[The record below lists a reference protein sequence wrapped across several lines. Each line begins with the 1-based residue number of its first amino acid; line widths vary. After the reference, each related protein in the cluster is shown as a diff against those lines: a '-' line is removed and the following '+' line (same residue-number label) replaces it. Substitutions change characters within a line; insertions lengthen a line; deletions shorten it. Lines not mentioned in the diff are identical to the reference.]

1 VAANVSRSK
10 QVARIE
16 DKARAEA
23 MGWLVPGWT
32 VELTPPFRIREVPT
46 LAGAQLRGQV
56 LLFRCRRSGCGR
68 RVQPDLEELTRGGFG
83 HLSTGELGAQL
94 TCSHPLGCR
103 LSLFSETYPDGVPLI
118 AYVQQPEILIAVRC
132 KGCGHAVTGTAADTI
147 TRLRRARRGDGSTG
161 VLALASRV
169 RGPCRKCGERV
180 FEVEV
185 IRPAAYGAGR

>member
-1 VAANVSRSK
+1 MSRSK
-10 QVARIE
+10 QTDRAE
-16 DKARAEA
+16 DKARAEVLR
-23 MGWLVPGWT
+23 WLAPGWT
-32 VELTPPFRIREVPT
+32 VELTAPFRIRAVPT
-46 LAGAQLRGQV
+46 LAGALLRGQV

-132 KGCGHAVTGTAADTI
+132 KGCGHAVTGTAVHTI

-169 RGPCRKCGERV
+169 RGPCRKCGERE
-180 FEVEV
+180 FEAEV
-185 IRPAAYGAGR
+185 IRPAASGAGYGSRG